1 MTDSQSIGILLFLRL
16 TARPEVG
23 IKVQSYPR
31 ARVQKTKGTLVNKA
45 QLIDAIAV
53 AADLP
58 KTVAGKTLD
67 AVLEC
72 ISKSLSTGDVVALM
86 GFGTFSVKTRAARV
100 GRNPKTGA
108 EIHIKAARVPNF
120 KAGKA
125 LKDAVDE
132 VVEEKAEQA

>member
-1 MTDSQSIGILLFLRL
+1 MTAPQSLGILLFRRL
-16 TARPEVG
+16 TVERGLG
-23 IKVQSYPR
+23 IKVQSIWGNGK
-31 ARVQKTKGTLVNKA
+31 KTKGTLVNKA
-45 QLIDAIAV
+45 QLIDSIAE

-58 KTVAGKTLD
+58 KTVAGKALD

-72 ISKSLSTGDVVALM
+72 ISKSLASGDIVALM
-86 GFGTFSVKTRAARV
+86 GFGTFSVKDRAARL

-108 EIHIKAARVPNF
+108 EIHIKAAKVPNF

-132 VVEEKAEQA
+132 AVSG